1 MINPKLLQTL
11 EDRLNTLKAQ
21 LFGTCKTYDKKAD
34 LYSFIA
40 AAMYNMDI
48 DDCREYRQDG
58 TPNPEGKELRNR
70 VKQFLIPIIAECG
83 GIETD
88 DTHSTLD
95 IANTTSECSCGD

>member
-11 EDRLNTLKAQ
+11 EDRMDVLHAQ
-21 LFGTCKTYDKKAD
+21 LFGTCKTYDGKAD

-48 DDCREYRQDG
+48 DDCREYRPDG
-58 TPNPEGKELRNR
+58 TPNPYGKELRNR

-83 GIETD
+83 GISD
-88 DTHSTLD
+88 DSD
-95 IANTTSECSCGD
+95 ED